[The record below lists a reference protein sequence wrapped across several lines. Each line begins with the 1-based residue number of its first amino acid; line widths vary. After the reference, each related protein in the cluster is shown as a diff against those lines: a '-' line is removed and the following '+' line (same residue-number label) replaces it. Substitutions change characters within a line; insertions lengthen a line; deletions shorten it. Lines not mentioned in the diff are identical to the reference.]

1 MTIFSWFR
9 TLRVKMQAK
18 KAARATINEL
28 SALTNA
34 ELNDIGISRGEI
46 RHLAKKYYEDTVRE
60 NLKSLPSE
68 PAWPGL
74 EVNPNLKGSV

>member
-1 MTIFSWFR
+1 MTILHWLH
-9 TLRVKMQAK
+9 TLRVKMQAR
-18 KAARATINEL
+18 KAARATIAEL
-28 SALTNA
+28 SALSNY

-46 RHLAKKYYEDTVRE
+46 RHLANQYAEDILKE
-60 NLKSLPSE
+60 NLKSLPS

>member
-1 MTIFSWFR
+1 MTIFNWLH

-18 KAARATINEL
+18 TAARATIREL
-28 SALTNA
+28 SALSNH

-46 RHLAKKYYEDTVRE
+46 RFLANKYADDIIKE
-60 NLKSLPSE
+60 NLKSLPS

-74 EVNPNLKGSV
+74 EINPNLKGSV